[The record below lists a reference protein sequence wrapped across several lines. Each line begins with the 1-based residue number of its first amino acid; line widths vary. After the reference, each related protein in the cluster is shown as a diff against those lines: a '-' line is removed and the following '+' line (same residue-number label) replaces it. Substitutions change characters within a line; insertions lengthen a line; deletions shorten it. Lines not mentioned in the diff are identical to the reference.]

1 MTAVDSYR
9 FLWWVLYGG
18 LVAVG
23 TAVAVLVLSLST
35 WVLLGLVACV
45 AVVTAML
52 GQASKDETT
61 DHDWPFWLVAR
72 RVLAGLL
79 ALTATL
85 GLGDVLHARV
95 LLIGLLMVA
104 LSPPVGGRLLFGS
117 SVGATT
123 PADRAPATSTS
134 TQELCR
140 EWCSSYVALSQA
152 VTPSAR
158 LRIVMSRQWCLDEL
172 ERRHPD
178 GLQAWL
184 ESAASAGGD
193 PARFL
198 H

>member
-1 MTAVDSYR
+1 MAAVDSYR
-9 FLWWVLYGG
+9 FLWRVLYGG

-23 TAVAVLVLSLST
+23 TAVAFLMLSWST
-35 WVLLGLVACV
+35 WVLLGLLAFV
-45 AVVTAML
+45 AML
-52 GQASKDETT
+52 VATLGQGSSDETT
-61 DHDWPFWLVAR
+61 DHNWPFRLVVR
-72 RVLAGLL
+72 KVLAGLL

-85 GLGDVLHARV
+85 GLGEVLHSGV
-95 LLIGLLMVA
+95 LVILLLMVA

-117 SVGATT
+117 SVGATKPVSRPPST
-123 PADRAPATSTS
+123 TTS

-152 VTPSAR
+152 ATPAAR

-193 PARFL
+193 PARYL